1 MDRLRRLW
9 HALLRYITGEDEPVA
24 VRPEAAERKL
34 SALRNIAALSVAHA
48 QRAELVLR
56 EALADPSTVAGELDS
71 LMLQLTELR
80 DRARRDVVAYREHQ
94 RGVAEALARLG
105 EATRAAEVG
114 RQREEMRRFLA
125 RSDAAMDIEALQA
138 IEDEAR
144 AEAARLDFLQQLEA
158 GHDPVIHRPE
168 PRDPGDIRQRA
179 QALVD
184 QSAFSD
190 LLGND

>member
-9 HALLRYITGEDEPVA
+9 RALLRYLSGEDEPIA
-24 VRPEAAERKL
+24 IRPEAAEREL
-34 SALRNIAALSVAHA
+34 GALRNVAALSVAQA
-48 QRAELVLR
+48 QRAELELR

-94 RGVAEALARLG
+94 RSVAEALDRLG
-105 EATRAAEVG
+105 EATRVAQIG
-114 RQREEMRRFLA
+114 RQREDMRRFLA
-125 RSDAAMDIEALQA
+125 RSEAAMDLEALQA

-144 AEAARLDFLQQLEA
+144 AEAARLDFLQQLET
-158 GHDPVIHRPE
+158 GHNPVSHRPE
-168 PRDPGDIRQRA
+168 PRHAGDLRQRA
-179 QALVD
+179 QTLVD

-190 LLGND
+190 LLGDD